1 MNANLK
7 VVLAAGIAAAIAGG
21 PAMADDIKIGFLGGV
36 TGPIES
42 LVPPIID
49 GAQLAIRHINEQG
62 GLLGGN
68 NAVLVVGDTTCAD
81 ATKAADAADRLVN
94 VDNVVAIDG
103 ALCSGATISAAN
115 NAAIPGGVVM
125 ISPASTSPA
134 ITSMDDKDLV
144 FRTAT
149 SDAYQGE
156 VLSRLIA
163 SKGVKNV
170 AITYVNNDYGK
181 GLADSLS
188 AAFPKDGG
196 TVAISEA
203 HEDGKADYRAEL
215 GALAASGATDLV
227 IIGYADGSGGT
238 ILRQA
243 LEGGDFTQ
251 FFSADGM
258 VSDKIAAELGSQLEG
273 KFTMTKPGTPE
284 IPGAASFKKLAEE
297 AGIKADG
304 VFVPN
309 SYDAAFIIGLAIE
322 KAGSADRAAIAK
334 AIREVAL
341 PPGET
346 ILPGEWSK
354 AVEAI
359 KAGKDINYEGAVGS
373 NDFDANGDVST
384 VFLHTEI
391 KDGKVAELG
400 IAE

>member
-1 MNANLK
+1 MIATLRP
-7 VVLAAGIAAAIAGG
+7 VLAAGIAVAAFAG
-21 PAMADDIKIGFLGGV
+21 PATAEDIKIGFLGGI

-42 LVPPIID
+42 LVPPIVD
-49 GAQLAIRHINEQG
+49 GAQLALRHVNEQG

-81 ATKAADAADRLVN
+81 ATKAADAADRVVN
-94 VDNVVAIDG
+94 VDKVVAIVG

-134 ITSMDDKDLV
+134 ITTMDDKDLV
-144 FRTAT
+144 YRTAT

-156 VLSRLIA
+156 VLARLIA
-163 SKGVKNV
+163 SKGVTNI

-181 GLADSLS
+181 GLAESL
-188 AAFPKDGG
+188 ANAFPKNGG
-196 TVAISEA
+196 TVAVNEA
-203 HEDGKADYRAEL
+203 HEDGKADYRSEL
-215 GALAASGATDLV
+215 GSLAASGASDLV

-243 LEGGDFTQ
+243 LETGDFTQ

-273 KFTMTKPGTPE
+273 KLVMTKPGTPE
-284 IPGAASFKKLAEE
+284 IPGAASFNKLAAD

-309 SYDAAFIIGLAIE
+309 SYDAAFIIALAIE
-322 KAGSADRAAIAK
+322 QAGSTDRAEIAK
-334 AIREVAL
+334 HIRDVASA
-341 PPGET
+341 PGDV
-346 ILPGEWSK
+346 ILPGEWAK

-359 KAGKDINYEGAVGS
+359 KAGRGVNYEGAAGGH
-373 NDFDANGDVST
+373 DFDENGDVST
-384 VFLHTEI
+384 VFLHTEV
-391 KDGKVAELG
+391 KDGKVIELG
-400 IAE
+400 LAE

>member
-1 MNANLK
+1 MIATLRP
-7 VVLAAGIAAAIAGG
+7 VLAAGIAVAAFAG
-21 PAMADDIKIGFLGGV
+21 PATAEDIKIGFLGGI

-42 LVPPIID
+42 LVPPIVD
-49 GAQLAIRHINEQG
+49 GAQLALRHVNEQG

-81 ATKAADAADRLVN
+81 ATKAADAADRVVN
-94 VDNVVAIDG
+94 VDKVVAIVG

-134 ITSMDDKDLV
+134 ITTMDDKDLV
-144 FRTAT
+144 YRTAT

-156 VLSRLIA
+156 VLARLIA
-163 SKGVKNV
+163 SKGVTNI

-181 GLADSLS
+181 GLAESLAS
-188 AAFPKDGG
+188 AFPNNGG
-196 TVAISEA
+196 TVAVNEA
-203 HEDGKADYRAEL
+203 HEDGKADYRSEL
-215 GALAASGATDLV
+215 GSLAASGVTDLV

-243 LEGGDFTQ
+243 LETGDFTQ

-273 KFTMTKPGTPE
+273 KLVMTKPGTPE
-284 IPGAASFKKLAEE
+284 IPGAASFNKLAAD
-297 AGIKADG
+297 AGVKADG

-309 SYDAAFIIGLAIE
+309 SYDAAFIIALAIE
-322 KAGSADRAAIAK
+322 QAGSTDRAEIAK
-334 AIREVAL
+334 HIRDVASA
-341 PPGET
+341 PGDV
-346 ILPGEWSK
+346 ILPGEWAK

-359 KAGKDINYEGAVGS
+359 KAGRGVNYEGAAGGH
-373 NDFDANGDVST
+373 DFDENGDVST
-384 VFLHTEI
+384 VFLHTEV
-391 KDGKVAELG
+391 KDGKVVELG
-400 IAE
+400 LAE